1 MSCPSWTT
9 WPTTGWAPS
18 PEPPCRPTVT
28 PSCRFLSSPRT
39 PPSSWPPTSVGPRGG
54 RGRLSRR
61 LSRNQTTRRLSPGRL
76 SQGSSQLQLGVGLG
90 SFVKN
95 VDSPVPAPRGSD
107 VTSLGGSLGTSSLPD
122 VPGDSHSCQG
132 REPFRGALARQ
143 AGWVRQPGVML
154 PCPALPSVHPYN
166 HHPNRP

>member
-18 PEPPCRPTVT
+18 PEPRCRPTVT
-28 PSCRFLSSPRT
+28 PSCRFPSSPHT
-39 PPSSWPPTSVGPRGG
+39 PPSSWPLTSVGPCSGWG
-54 RGRLSRR
+54 RAS
-61 LSRNQTTRRLSPGRL
+61 SPGRL
-76 SQGSSQLQLGVGLG
+76 SQVSSQLQLGVGLG

-107 VTSLGGSLGTSSLPD
+107 MTSLGGSLGTSSLPD

-143 AGWVRQPGVML
+143 GEMGEADWCDAAL
-154 PCPALPSVHPYN
+154 PCLALCSSI
-166 HHPNRP
+166 